1 MADKTSLLLEA
12 ERRGLLPYEKQQ
24 LLNEARSRG
33 LIGPPLNSDTIPSGL
48 DRNAKPAEVEK
59 NKFVEAISGGKS
71 GTWEQFLYNNEIPDE
86 TKLGRISQ
94 LLDASGMTGLMG
106 IGPIAETP
114 AIIPAV
120 GRYIPNISP
129 KVVEYAKMPF
139 KAAGNAAGNLAAHLV
154 GQFGTGTG
162 RESIKVPFKVG
173 MSGVPEDISILKQG
187 MRSKGKIDPKVQ
199 LAEDLASGDK
209 WSRKVVGDMGPGGE
223 GVTEAARN
231 YQLQKG
237 LTPAEA
243 ASFKASRSGIIVPNK
258 FEKTVSDASEAI
270 PSRSKEELYQAG
282 QDLSSWAPKSRWG
295 KELGGLDILAMLS
308 HTIDPL
314 SGGAFL
320 ALESPRLVGESVLK
334 IGQGVGKAG
343 RASKAAADLT
353 APYLKSVPGA
363 LSNSQILG
371 AIGALNADDTPDKNY
386 KKGGLGLSLA
396 VPVAQY
402 AYDRYNAPAEPTAK
416 QAAEQ
421 KPGFSIGGSVAA
433 ILAKKAAEAAAKKTA
448 ESAAKKSAT
457 VMRPKRVAY
466 PGIYSDPKQL
476 VAEATSRVEEE
487 SPLLKRLFGVT
498 RDDLFN
504 IAEQGTRKGNIT
516 ERPFKAAPNATGAG
530 HAQEVMNP
538 RNVQRIQDII
548 GESKNSPELYKGMAS
563 WYTMDP
569 LFNRYVEL
577 YGLENA
583 IKEYNR
589 FNTFTGMASPGS
601 EVLVELNRGSAANW
615 LDSENRFSDFIKY
628 GRKAGTGPEDMQNV
642 LGHKYHITS
651 HGLPMSKYIE
661 SGIVDMGSAK
671 VPSYIAASGV
681 PETGFQTSWPV
692 GDAHWSRL
700 VGLPDVRGPRT
711 LKGVEVLPNAS
722 ASVPEMVSLGP
733 WWEEKIAKP
742 MELESVPAQAVVW
755 GSGSGATGV
764 TSPIGAP
771 KLELISK
778 LIGDTAN
785 RLGVSPETARDLV
798 ILRKTHLAKGGLV
811 QGYDDGGKVDLAN
824 SSKYIDGSSR
834 ENNPYGYVL
843 DDSNSR
849 MDVSPRASLDRANI
863 SDRGNLVHNMVSERD
878 RLTDKYLGSTG
889 RLASKGLEYLRTA
902 LDKAPSFTGKTLSS
916 MGIDPN
922 YVPIVGPM
930 VAASRPTRQSDVVN
944 GELKIG
950 TDLLLGQL
958 PETLYDYTTSG
969 QPGFVRGNEWVPN
982 TAAGG
987 MMHTDPYGDI
997 NAFDLFNL
1005 LGIETPIAAGAKAA
1019 YEVARPLAR
1028 SAAEHTVSGI
1038 NYANRA
1044 LRTPDPLLMNV
1055 ETSTANRSDDA
1066 AETLRRFKEAAGS
1079 SKDYPVG
1086 QGVWTGEE
1094 GAAQF
1099 HPNVMANIEDFSPEQ
1114 VDHMRRMLDQYGIGA
1129 GRFRSDL
1136 ISQPSRANAI
1146 QVLDA
1151 DPEWIKNIGQHYAQ
1165 SDLPAVVFAQPN
1177 NRAMVFNMNSD
1188 MPKDLSVLLDAP
1200 QLKGKKVRY
1209 GKATIPTDRNYIDS
1223 VESARVTGT
1232 KKPPKKKA
1240 K

>member
-1 MADKTSLLLEA
+1 M
-12 ERRGLLPYEKQQ
+12 
-24 LLNEARSRG
+24 
-33 LIGPPLNSDTIPSGL
+33 PL
-48 DRNAKPAEVEK
+48 
-59 NKFVEAISGGKS
+59 
-71 GTWEQFLYNNEIPDE
+71 FLQ
-86 TKLGRISQ
+86 K
-94 LLDASGMTGLMG
+94 
-106 IGPIAETP
+106 
-114 AIIPAV
+114 
-120 GRYIPNISP
+120 
-129 KVVEYAKMPF
+129 
-139 KAAGNAAGNLAAHLV
+139 KAA
-154 GQFGTGTG
+154 
-162 RESIKVPFKVG
+162 
-173 MSGVPEDISILKQG
+173 
-187 MRSKGKIDPKVQ
+187 
-199 LAEDLASGDK
+199 
-209 WSRKVVGDMGPGGE
+209 
-223 GVTEAARN
+223 
-231 YQLQKG
+231 
-237 LTPAEA
+237 
-243 ASFKASRSGIIVPNK
+243 
-258 FEKTVSDASEAI
+258 
-270 PSRSKEELYQAG
+270 
-282 QDLSSWAPKSRWG
+282 
-295 KELGGLDILAMLS
+295 
-308 HTIDPL
+308 
-314 SGGAFL
+314 
-320 ALESPRLVGESVLK
+320 
-334 IGQGVGKAG
+334 
-343 RASKAAADLT
+343 
-353 APYLKSVPGA
+353 
-363 LSNSQILG
+363 
-371 AIGALNADDTPDKNY
+371 
-386 KKGGLGLSLA
+386 
-396 VPVAQY
+396 
-402 AYDRYNAPAEPTAK
+402 
-416 QAAEQ
+416 
-421 KPGFSIGGSVAA
+421 
-433 ILAKKAAEAAAKKTA
+433 AKKAADV
-448 ESAAKKSAT
+448 AAKKSAT

-476 VAEATSRVEEE
+476 VAEATSRVEDE

-504 IAEQGTRKGNIT
+504 IAQQGTRKGNIT

-530 HAQEVMNP
+530 HAEEVMNP

-798 ILRKTHLAKGGLV
+798 ILRKTHLAEGGLV
-811 QGYDDGGKVDLAN
+811 RGYAKGGSNNVTAN
-824 SSKYIDGSSR
+824 YDENKSVGRKIVEGATRGISS
-834 ENNPYGYVL
+834 
-843 DDSNSR
+843 
-849 MDVSPRASLDRANI
+849 
-863 SDRGNLVHNMVSERD
+863 
-878 RLTDKYLGSTG
+878 
-889 RLASKGLEYLRTA
+889 GLERAYDAGSDYLKRGASMGEILRAYGEAMAPIHQAKYTA
-902 LDKAPSFTGKTLSS
+902 LTGEQLYPPKLQPAKWNNATQNYEV
-916 MGIDPN
+916 IDPN
-922 YVPIVGPM
+922 QPTISKAPASYRAGMYEPKTGQQPLVSPELAGEIIMDPITYFGSGAIK
-930 VAASRPTRQSDVVN
+930 AA
-944 GELKIG
+944 
-950 TDLLLGQL
+950 
-958 PETLYDYTTSG
+958 ET
-969 QPGFVRGNEWVPN
+969 
-982 TAAGG
+982 
-987 MMHTDPYGDI
+987 
-997 NAFDLFNL
+997 
-1005 LGIETPIAAGAKAA
+1005 GAKVA
-1019 YEVARPLAR
+1019 YKAARPLAR
-1028 SAAEHTVSGI
+1028 SATEHAVSGI

-1066 AETLRRFKEAAGS
+1066 AETLRRFREATGS

-1200 QLKGKKVRY
+1200 QLAGKKVRY